1 MRPRDRKHRFTG
13 SLAES
18 YCCPTSAN
26 RAPRW
31 VATRRYCVG
40 PVLSVPD
47 SSAPSP
53 PGPSGSG
60 LFAEGVQSRYW
71 ANESWSIFVCGAGF
85 ICGPGFADRSGSSAT
100 RRNQPRANDRRNDIH
115 SENSGRKIQGRDLA
129 QRGHCRAEHS
139 ARLFAAAVLDID
151 HRGIDALVG
160 DILQRNGPASRA
172 AVPVADLHEIA
183 HDVVVGDLLTAI
195 LAAPDRDR
203 HRARNRAEPDF
214 ATALLASTDT
224 LICLPDN
231 VIVTGTDITP
241 SALPVV
247 LMAPSMAA
255 RSLPITCA

>member
-1 MRPRDRKHRFTG
+1 MIALTGGCCKGVQKQGEPPGMRPRDRKHRFTG

-85 ICGPGFADRSGSSAT
+85 VCGPGFADRSGSSAT
-100 RRNQPRANDRRNDIH
+100 RRNQPRANARRNDIH
-115 SENSGRKIQGRDLA
+115 SENFRQKNSGKRF
-129 QRGHCRAEHS
+129 S
-139 ARLFAAAVLDID
+139 
-151 HRGIDALVG
+151 
-160 DILQRNGPASRA
+160 
-172 AVPVADLHEIA
+172 
-183 HDVVVGDLLTAI
+183 
-195 LAAPDRDR
+195 
-203 HRARNRAEPDF
+203 
-214 ATALLASTDT
+214 
-224 LICLPDN
+224 
-231 VIVTGTDITP
+231 
-241 SALPVV
+241 
-247 LMAPSMAA
+247 AA
-255 RSLPITCA
+255 RSLPRRASRPAFRGCRPGHRPPRHRRPRGRYSPAEWSSFPRRRSSRRPSRDCARRCSR